1 MCQICYK
8 RNGFLMFFCNCLIQD
23 VEPEIIARAV
33 KCPTIT
39 KKRLQKQCFEHFLG
53 DQYGANLACCIFYV
67 FRPSHVGAQDGLAE
81 TIKNV
86 VNAMVFG
93 LFLSEVYASM

>member
-1 MCQICYK
+1 MEP
-8 RNGFLMFFCNCLIQD
+8 D
-23 VEPEIIARAV
+23 VIASAV
-33 KCPTIT
+33 KYPKLT
-39 KKRLQKQCFEHFLG
+39 KKHIVNQCFEHFLE
-53 DQYGANLACCIFYV
+53 DQHGANLACCIFYV

-86 VNAMVFG
+86 VSAMVFG